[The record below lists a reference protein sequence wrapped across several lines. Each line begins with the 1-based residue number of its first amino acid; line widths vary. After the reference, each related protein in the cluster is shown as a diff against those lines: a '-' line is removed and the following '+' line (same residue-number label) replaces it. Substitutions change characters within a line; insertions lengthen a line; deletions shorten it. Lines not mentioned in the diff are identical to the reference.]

1 MRILDTVV
9 LIAYLDE
16 EDPRNQKATEY
27 VLDIEL
33 KPDIFVPS
41 ATLLEFDLELK
52 THGVLA
58 EARAALCSKLARVI
72 PRARVLPLIQ
82 AVLARATELSKSAAW
97 RDSYFDTMIAATG
110 LEFGAGSAITTDRK
124 FSRLGIEPV
133 F

>member
-16 EDPRNQKATEY
+16 KDPRSQKATEY

-52 THGVLA
+52 THGVPVDA
-58 EARAALCSKLARVI
+58 REALHFKLARAI
-72 PRARVLPLIQ
+72 PRARILPLTP
-82 AVLARATELSKSAAW
+82 AVLARATALSRDAAW
-97 RDSYFDTMIAATG
+97 RDSYFDTMIAATA
-110 LEFGAGSAITTDRK
+110 LEFGANSAITTDRR
-124 FSRLGIEPV
+124 FSKLGIEPV